1 MRYVGLRLVGVGAI
15 ALALAACASGAT
27 SVPQAG
33 APVPGA
39 SAPVGAYD
47 APRVTPE
54 QAYARIQA
62 GEDLVILD
70 VRPASAYQAGH
81 IKGAINIPWA
91 NLKDDYSQL
100 PKDRFILLYCT

>member
-1 MRYVGLRLVGVGAI
+1 MRAVWRLMGAGAI
-15 ALALAACASGAT
+15 ALALGACTDGAT

-39 SAPVGAYD
+39 SAPVAGYE

-54 QAYARIQA
+54 QAQARIQA

-70 VRPASAYQAGH
+70 VRSVAQGSVHPALLHVTERAYARRCG
-81 IKGAINIPWA
+81 
-91 NLKDDYSQL
+91 
-100 PKDRFILLYCT
+100 DRPSR

>member
-1 MRYVGLRLVGVGAI
+1 MRVGLKWVGVGAI
-15 ALALAACASGAT
+15 ALALVACTNGAST
-27 SVPQAG
+27 VPQAG

-39 SAPVGAYD
+39 SAPVAVYD

-54 QAYARIQA
+54 QAQARILA
-62 GEDLVILD
+62 GEQLVILD
-70 VRPASAYQAGH
+70 VRSESAYKAGH
-81 IKGAINIPWA
+81 IAGAINIPWA

>member
-1 MRYVGLRLVGVGAI
+1 VGAI
-15 ALALAACASGAT
+15 ALALGACTNGST
-27 SVPQAG
+27 TVPQAG

-39 SAPVGAYD
+39 SAPVAAYD

-54 QAYARIQA
+54 QAQARILA
-62 GEDLVILD
+62 GEQLVILD
-70 VRPASAYQAGH
+70 VRSEAAYKSGH
-81 IKGAINIPWA
+81 IAGAINIPWA

>member
-1 MRYVGLRLVGVGAI
+1 MRHGVLRLFGVGAI
-15 ALALAACASGAT
+15 AFALAACANGAT
-27 SVPQAG
+27 SVPPSG

-39 SAPVGAYD
+39 SAPVGAYE

-54 QAYARIQA
+54 QANARIQA
-62 GEDLVILD
+62 GENLVILD
-70 VRPASAYQAGH
+70 VRSASAYQAGH
-81 IKGAINIPWA
+81 IPGAINIPWA

>member
-1 MRYVGLRLVGVGAI
+1 MRDLLRLVGVGAT
-15 ALALAACASGAT
+15 ALALAACTSGAVT
-27 SVPQAG
+27 VPPSD

-70 VRPASAYQAGH
+70 VRSASAYQAGH
-81 IKGAINIPWA
+81 IQGAINIPWA